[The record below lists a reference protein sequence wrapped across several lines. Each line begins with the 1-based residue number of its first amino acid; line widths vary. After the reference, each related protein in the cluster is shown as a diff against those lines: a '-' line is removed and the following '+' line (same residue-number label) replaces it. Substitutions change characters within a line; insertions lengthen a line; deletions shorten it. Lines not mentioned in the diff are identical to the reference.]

1 MKMKLILENKM
12 EFEGT
17 SFGFNQEVAGEVVF
31 NTSMNGYQ
39 EIITDPASSGQILVM
54 TSPLIGNYGINLDD
68 SESDQTYIKALVVS
82 ERCIHPNN
90 FRCELTLDDYLKSQ
104 KIMGIEGI
112 DTRALTKVL
121 RTEGTMKGIIVS
133 QDNQNKSSIEAK
145 FKESVESSYTSE
157 IVHANAAFTNAAFTA
172 KTQSV
177 NLSVMDFGLTN
188 STLEKFKEMNCQ
200 IKIYPSTAKASEIL
214 LGSPDMV
221 LLSSGSENIEQSPQ
235 VLEEIKLLAQ
245 SKPLVGIGNGHLLIA
260 KAFGGNLTKHSY
272 GHRGKQPVKNL
283 LSGKVSSSTQN
294 HSYHVNALP
303 QDFEITH
310 INLNDHSIE
319 GIKHKTLPVMSVQFY
334 PESHTSSNFC
344 DGMINEFL
352 KLAHKEMNHA

>member
-82 ERCIHPNN
+82 EQCIHPNN

-133 QDNQNKSSIEAK
+133 QDNESKSSIEAK

-157 IVHANAAFTNAAFTA
+157 IVHANAAFTA

-221 LLSSGSENIEQSPQ
+221 LLSSGSENIEQSPK

-245 SKPLVGIGNGHLLIA
+245 SKPLVAIGNGHLLMA
-260 KAFGGNLTKHSY
+260 KAFGGKLTKHLY

-294 HSYHVNALP
+294 HSYHVSELP
-303 QDFEITH
+303 QDFEVTH

-334 PESHTSSNFC
+334 PEYHSSSNFC
-344 DGMINEFL
+344 DGMIHEFL
-352 KLAHKEMNHA
+352 KLADKEMNHA

>member
-1 MKMKLILENKM
+1 
-12 EFEGT
+12 
-17 SFGFNQEVAGEVVF
+17 
-31 NTSMNGYQ
+31 
-39 EIITDPASSGQILVM
+39 
-54 TSPLIGNYGINLDD
+54 
-68 SESDQTYIKALVVS
+68 
-82 ERCIHPNN
+82 
-90 FRCELTLDDYLKSQ
+90 
-104 KIMGIEGI
+104 MGIEGI

-133 QDNQNKSSIEAK
+133 QDNESKSSIEAK

-157 IVHANAAFTNAAFTA
+157 IVHANAAFTA

-221 LLSSGSENIEQSPQ
+221 LLSSGSENIEQSPK

-245 SKPLVGIGNGHLLIA
+245 SKPLVAIGNGHLLMA
-260 KAFGGNLTKHSY
+260 KAFGGKLTKHLY

-294 HSYHVNALP
+294 HSYHVSELP
-303 QDFEITH
+303 QDFEVTH

-334 PESHTSSNFC
+334 PEYHSSSNFC
-344 DGMINEFL
+344 DGMIHEFL
-352 KLAHKEMNHA
+352 KLADKEMNHA